1 MNLRRLG
8 GVCLL
13 LAATGCASAP
23 VVSTPE
29 ARPEP
34 LESLD
39 QRVAW
44 VLRLEAQRWLAD
56 PAVPRADLRRLV
68 SDPDAGVR
76 RRAALAV
83 GRVRLHEGITTL
95 TPLLSDPDADVRA
108 SAAFSLGVIGHA
120 DAAAPLRAALADDA
134 PMVRGRAAEGLGL
147 IAAQMG
153 GDRQVWASWAQE
165 IAASAAGCGV
175 VLAPIAPDDE
185 GAQPPPVQACRL
197 AVLALARLRHFPS
210 LAAVVI
216 GEDGRPVSAWWP
228 VGYALQRIN
237 DPAAVPA
244 LLHLARTSGVYSV
257 AFALRGLGAHAD
269 ALPVARRF
277 AADDA
282 ADARVRVAAIRVLGQ
297 SGSTADVDALIELLR
312 VRGQSASVI
321 LEVLAALGRTGDQR
335 AFDYLVDRFTDSRAT
350 IRAAAIAATARLSP
364 DGFLAVI
371 SSLAPDRDWT
381 VRAAVATAL
390 GGLEPDRVRAA
401 LLEMTD
407 DQDQRVRGPALEA
420 LAAVGAPDL
429 AARVLAAL
437 QTPDFAVR
445 ATAARLVGRLEPE
458 GALPALVAA
467 YERGLSDAA
476 NDARMAALTAA
487 DAIGGEQADALLRT
501 ALSDPEWAVRLRA
514 GELLGA
520 SADATR
526 PAPLRYPA
534 DFFASN
540 AFLRPEYSPVALVE
554 TRQGVIEIELNVV
567 DAPLTT
573 KNFIDLAR
581 AGFYNGLRVHR
592 LIPNFVVQTGDP
604 RGDGTGGPGYAIVDE
619 LSAQPFVRG
628 TVGMALS
635 TADTG
640 GSQFFITHSP
650 QPHLDGRY
658 TVFGRVVKGMD
669 LVDAI
674 TLGDTI
680 ERIRIW
686 DGSTLK

>member
-13 LAATGCASAP
+13 FTAAGCASAP
-23 VVSTPE
+23 AVSAPA

-39 QRVAW
+39 QRIAW

-68 SDPDAGVR
+68 TDPDAGVR

-83 GRVRLHEGITTL
+83 GRVHLHDGIAVL

-108 SAAFSLGVIGHA
+108 SAAFAMGLIGHPDAA
-120 DAAAPLRAALADDA
+120 DALRTALADTA
-134 PMVRGRAAEGLGL
+134 PLVRGRAAEGLGL
-147 IAAQMG
+147 IAAQAG
-153 GDRQVWASWAQE
+153 GERAAWIPWAQDV
-165 IAASAAGCGV
+165 AASAAGCGAL
-175 VLAPIAPDDE
+175 LAPIAPDDE
-185 GAQPPPVQACRL
+185 DVQSPEVRACRL
-197 AVLALARLRHFPS
+197 AVLALARLRHYPS
-210 LAAVVI
+210 LAAVVLAA
-216 GEDGRPVSAWWP
+216 DGQPVSAWWP
-228 VGYALQRIN
+228 VAYALQRIG
-237 DPAAVPA
+237 DPAATPA
-244 LLHLARTSGVYSV
+244 LVRLVRSSGVYSV
-257 AFALRGLGAHAD
+257 AFALRALGAHAE

-277 AADDA
+277 AVDDA
-282 ADARVRVAAIRVLGQ
+282 ADDRVRVAAIRVLGQ
-297 SGSTADVDALIELLR
+297 SGTPADVDALLQVLR
-312 VRGQSASVI
+312 VRGLSASLT
-321 LEVLAALGRTGDQR
+321 LEVLAALGRSNDER

-350 IRAAAIAATARLSP
+350 VRAAAITAAARLNP

-371 SSLAPDRDWT
+371 SSLAPDRDWS

-390 GGLEPDRVRAA
+390 GGLEPERVRAA
-401 LLEMTD
+401 LIDLAD

-420 LAAVGAPDL
+420 LARVGAPDL
-429 AARVLAAL
+429 NTRVVEAL

-445 ATAARLVGRLEPE
+445 ATAARLVGRIKPDA
-458 GALPALVAA
+458 ALAALAAA

-476 NDARMAALTAA
+476 NDARMDALAAAA
-487 DAIGGEQADALLRT
+487 AIGGPEADALLRK

-514 GELLGA
+514 GALL
-520 SADATR
+520 DAPGDVAR
-526 PAPLRYPA
+526 PAALRYPA
-534 DFFASN
+534 EFFESD
-540 AFLRPEYSPVALVE
+540 AFLRPAYSPVAMLE

-581 AGFYNGLRVHR
+581 AGFFNGLRVHR

-604 RGDGTGGPGYAIVDE
+604 RGDGVGGPGYSIVDE
-619 LSAQPFVRG
+619 LSTQPFVRG

-635 TADTG
+635 SADTG
-640 GSQFFITHSP
+640 GSQFFIAHSP

-658 TVFGRVVKGMD
+658 TVFGRVVKGME
-669 LVDAI
+669 LVDQIA
-674 TLGDTI
+674 LGDTI

-686 DGSTLK
+686 DGTTLK